1 MYEYLFNKFVC
12 YFNQPPFTLLRMSN
26 TNGDSDHD
34 VIVLK
39 YCHWF
44 LSYYAKNSTVVGV
57 TIFTDSH
64 FVISGD
70 GKQDPSCV

>member
-1 MYEYLFNKFVC
+1 MNMNFCVILISRH
-12 YFNQPPFTLLRMSN
+12 LRYCACQ